1 VKRLLIGPAVV
12 MALAL
17 TLFPSTLFAQADP
30 ASLVRR
36 YIEAFDRGDLDA
48 AMALLTDD
56 AVMRVEGERRG
67 GHLCD
72 ETSCVGKQA
81 IRQEYARRGERH
93 DLTIADLQVAG
104 STVTVRLEIRSDRIQ
119 TSGVG
124 RAVHVWVFRLRGDQ
138 IASVEERLD
147 QTDPQTARHRQ
158 TRAAGQAAPAAAPA
172 PAQLPR
178 ALPRTGQLTFPLI
191 TTLLVGLPLLAGGA
205 VLRRLAHRGSG

>member
-1 VKRLLIGPAVV
+1 VKRLVIGPAVV

-48 AMALLTDD
+48 ATELLTDD

-72 ETSCVGKQA
+72 EASCVGKQA
-81 IRQEYARRGERH
+81 IRQEYARRGDLH
-93 DLTIADLQVAG
+93 DLTIADLQVSG
-104 STVTVRLEIRSDRIQ
+104 STVTVRLEIRSDRTQ
-119 TSGVG
+119 ASGVE

-147 QTDPQTARHRQ
+147 HTDSQTARHRQ
-158 TRAAGQAAPAAAPA
+158 TRVAGQAAVAAPA

-191 TTLLVGLPLLAGGA
+191 ITLLVGLPLLAGGA
-205 VLRRLAHRGSG
+205 VLRRVAHRGSG